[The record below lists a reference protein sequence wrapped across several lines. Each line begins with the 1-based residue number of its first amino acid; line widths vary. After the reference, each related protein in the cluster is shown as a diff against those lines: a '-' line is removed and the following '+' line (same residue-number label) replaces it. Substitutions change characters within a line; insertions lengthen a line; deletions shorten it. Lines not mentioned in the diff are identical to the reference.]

1 MSDSGN
7 GRATYRVSDVY
18 EVPLR
23 GVMLRLKVQGG
34 EPSMKDLK
42 RGAAIAVRSPDGA
55 RRTVHVKA
63 IGVISGRAKQERLDR
78 TREIDVLV
86 SREDGLADPPVGIGW
101 TVAAGENEGEDEGA
115 GPGGGEG
122 AGPGEDEGAGP
133 GDDEGA
139 APGEGS
145 GAAPGEDED

>member
-23 GVMLRLKVQGG
+23 GVMLRLKVHGG

-42 RGAAIAVRSPDGA
+42 RGAAIDVRSPDGA

-78 TREIDVLV
+78 TGEIDVLV

-101 TVAAGENEGEDEGA
+101 TAAAGKGSGEGASGENASAGKGSGEGASGEGAASGEGED
-115 GPGGGEG
+115 
-122 AGPGEDEGAGP
+122 
-133 GDDEGA
+133 
-139 APGEGS
+139 
-145 GAAPGEDED
+145 